1 MLRLPRKSLSERDER
16 VIAGLMCHG
25 GTGIL
30 GRDRP
35 RDLLYRDPI
44 SNEAAELKPR
54 SGNMQR
60 APSSKL
66 PHHFLYSVVTMPQQ
80 HFKVLGFD
88 VVGAP
93 IEGGR

>member
-1 MLRLPRKSLSERDER
+1 
-16 VIAGLMCHG
+16 MCRG
-25 GTGIL
+25 GTQIL
-30 GRDRP
+30 SRNRP
-35 RDLLYRDPI
+35 RDLLDRDPI

-54 SGNMQR
+54 NGNMQR

-66 PHHFLYSVVTMPQQ
+66 PHHFLYCVVTMPQK

-93 IEGGR
+93 IKGGR